1 MFLLSLFLDF
11 VGFFLFFRWWVE
23 VRANTGFVR
32 QRPGTQVTLV
42 AFISNHYGSAL
53 LLLHAVGDKGMKCDI
68 LDFVL

>member
-1 MFLLSLFLDF
+1 M
-11 VGFFLFFRWWVE
+11 
-23 VRANTGFVR
+23 RANTGFVR
-32 QRPGTQVTLV
+32 QCPGTQVTLV